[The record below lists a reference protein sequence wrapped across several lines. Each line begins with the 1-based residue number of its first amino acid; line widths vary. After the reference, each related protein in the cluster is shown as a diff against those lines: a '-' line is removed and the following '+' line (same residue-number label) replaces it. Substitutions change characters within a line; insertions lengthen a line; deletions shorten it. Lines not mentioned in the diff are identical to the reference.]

1 MRRVERGEGRKVAA
15 ENVCAWAVGVLAS
28 SVMWYLIY
36 FGRPFLRDLT
46 SLFVSC
52 TKGVCWRVCR
62 VQGGEQGSYSF
73 D

>member
-1 MRRVERGEGRKVAA
+1 MRRVERGEGRKDAA
-15 ENVCAWAVGVLAS
+15 ENVCAWAVGALAS

-36 FGRPFLRDLT
+36 FGRLFLRDLT